1 MVESVAEGRGK
12 NLREKK
18 SVDRIAERK
27 ESVTWMTW
35 VGDGKPQRMGVA
47 EQMYVHWAGH
57 WEYSDGWKYL
67 FAHVAQ
73 SPVRK
78 IAVVV
83 VTRTHVS

>member
-1 MVESVAEGRGK
+1 MIESVAEGRGK

-47 EQMYVHWAGH
+47 EQM
-57 WEYSDGWKYL
+57 
-67 FAHVAQ
+67 
-73 SPVRK
+73 
-78 IAVVV
+78 
-83 VTRTHVS
+83 